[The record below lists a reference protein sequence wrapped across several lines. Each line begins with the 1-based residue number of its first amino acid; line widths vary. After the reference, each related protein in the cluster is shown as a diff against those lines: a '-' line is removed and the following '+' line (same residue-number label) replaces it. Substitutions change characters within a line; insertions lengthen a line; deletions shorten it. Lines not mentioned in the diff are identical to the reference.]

1 MSDDDT
7 NSWAVARLDEFI
19 DMTSPRNLS
28 SSGPGYV
35 SFTNRR
41 GSKAPRSDVLERVDA
56 IERILDRH
64 YPEWRDRRQEWVDEN
79 YEFEEI
85 RTAAIRCRARL
96 IDAAELAAHLGPSGP
111 TLRVDQL
118 HPWVWDAAKQLW
130 SDGHH
135 QDAVAAAAEA
145 VDRHVCAKIDNRE
158 RKGAR
163 LYNNVYSAADPRPS
177 EPRLRPPSEIDPKSD
192 TWSSMVDGAR
202 SFGAGAAMLIR
213 NLATHERGTMAEQE
227 CAEALASLS
236 LLARRVDGD
245 RVETA

>member
-1 MSDDDT
+1 MVHPEPCNGAPGCKGDHRWMEVSGVSEDDT
-7 NSWAVARLDEFI
+7 NSWAMARLDEFI
-19 DMTSPRNLS
+19 DMTSSRNLS
-28 SSGPGYV
+28 SSGSGYV
-35 SFTNRR
+35 SITNRR

-64 YPEWRDRRQEWVDEN
+64 YPEWRDRRQEWADEN
-79 YEFEEI
+79 YEFEDI

-96 IDAAELAAHLGPSGP
+96 IDAAEVAAHLGPSGP
-111 TLRVDQL
+111 TLRVDRL

-163 LYNNVYSAADPRPS
+163 LYNNAYSAADPRPGEPRTDIADGNDLTSSQIS
-177 EPRLRPPSEIDPKSD
+177 EPQHDLEIASPSAP
-192 TWSSMVDGAR
+192 AR
-202 SFGAGAAMLIR
+202 
-213 NLATHERGTMAEQE
+213 
-227 CAEALASLS
+227 
-236 LLARRVDGD
+236 D
-245 RVETA
+245 RDCG